1 MQSYLKSIEMKP
13 HDAKLIV
20 SYSVRIAFLS
30 ENVWGV
36 ARPNMWQLCSTHLD
50 KQKIAFRCPERGGDK
65 KIYFKWNIEEEKI
78 RGEKKLEKF
87 GFYYKSLSL
96 NIERWVELFGATS
109 GSI

>member
-1 MQSYLKSIEMKP
+1 M
-13 HDAKLIV
+13 
-20 SYSVRIAFLS
+20 
-30 ENVWGV
+30 
-36 ARPNMWQLCSTHLD
+36 D

-96 NIERWVELFGATS
+96 NIERCTLNNAGYKS
-109 GSI
+109 GSFTQARIRLMELKTL